1 MASTLQYQ
9 MNGRG
14 TISEMGTFFQNT
26 PSGGGEGVKIIKAVT
41 FYKILYNFRCFIF
54 ERNELGIVN
63 LIYGHLCAES
73 YGF

>member
-14 TISEMGTFFQNT
+14 TISGMGTFFQNT
-26 PSGGGEGVKIIKAVT
+26 TLGGGVKIIKAVT

-54 ERNELGIVN
+54 ESDEFGIVN
-63 LIYGHLCAES
+63 LIYGNLCVES
-73 YGF
+73 YGL